1 MDLHQAGMMLRLS
14 TELVVQGN
22 QFLQTL
28 GTSGDAGVRAVTI

>member
-22 QFLQTL
+22 QSLQTL
-28 GTSGDAGVRAVTI
+28 GTSEGAGVRAVTI